1 MASGLAR
8 VAANSINYRLAKHH
22 FPINMAVFQQNR
34 ERLVERLKTDA
45 NINDGLILLEG
56 GKDMPMHATDK
67 HSFFRQESFFH
78 WALGLQK

>member
-8 VAANSINYRLAKHH
+8 VASNTINYRLAKHH
-22 FPINMAVFQQNR
+22 FPINMGVFQHNR
-34 ERLVERLKTDA
+34 ERLVEKFKNDA
-45 NINDGLILLEG
+45 SINDGLIFLEG
-56 GKDMPMHATDK
+56 GKDVQTHATDK